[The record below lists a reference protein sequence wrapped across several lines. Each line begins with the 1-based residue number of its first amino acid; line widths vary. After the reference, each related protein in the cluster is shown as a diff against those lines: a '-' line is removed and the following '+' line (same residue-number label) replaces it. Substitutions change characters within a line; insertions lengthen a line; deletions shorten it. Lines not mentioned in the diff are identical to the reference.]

1 MRTTTTLFAAGA
13 LIASLAAAQA
23 DFTRYVAIGDSITA
37 GFASSS
43 LNATYQANS
52 YPAILHRQATNGA
65 AGFEQPTV
73 SEPGIP
79 PILQLQSL
87 VGPVIAPKPGLGQ
100 PTNLTLPR
108 PYNNLAVPGAKID
121 DAINRISDGGGLH
134 DLILRGIGTQLVQ
147 AVGLQP
153 TFATV
158 WIGNND
164 ALAAAT
170 SGLVIEGVTLTS
182 AGAFETRFRSLVGTL
197 RSATS
202 ARLALATIPNV
213 TTIPFVTTVPAVII
227 NPATN
232 QPLLING
239 APVPLLGPNG
249 PLQPGRDF
257 VLLTA
262 TTFLRQ
268 GYGIPVTLGGNGLP
282 LPDNAVL
289 SASEAAT
296 IAARVSAF
304 NSVIRAVAQET
315 GSALVDVQ
323 AEFDEIASHGLDM
336 GGIRIDARFLSGG
349 LFSYDGVH
357 PNAFGYAYLASRF
370 IAAINDRF
378 DADIPQVDLG
388 PFLFG
393 NDAAGPIVGPAVTA
407 DLKFTE
413 TAYDNLRWALA
424 IPKTERLMEIKRR
437 REAEQ
442 RPEGPT
448 GGGGGVFEH

>member
-1 MRTTTTLFAAGA
+1 MRTTTILFATGA
-13 LIASLAAAQA
+13 LLASIASAQA

-37 GFASSS
+37 GFSSSS
-43 LNATYQANS
+43 LNVTFQANS

-73 SEPGIP
+73 SAPGIP
-79 PILQLQSL
+79 PILELKSL
-87 VGPVIAPKPGLGQ
+87 AGPVIGPKAGLGQ
-100 PTNLTLPR
+100 PTNLTLQR
-108 PYNNLAVPGAKID
+108 PYNNIAVPGAKID
-121 DAINRISDGGGLH
+121 DALNRISDGGGLH

-147 AVGLQP
+147 AVGQQP
-153 TFATV
+153 TFVTV

-182 AGAFETRFRSLVGTL
+182 AGAFESRFRTIVGTL

-202 ARLALATIPNV
+202 AKLALATIPNV

-227 NPATN
+227 NPATS
-232 QPLLING
+232 QPLLVNG

-268 GYGIPVTLGGNGLP
+268 GYGIPVALGGNGQP

-296 IAARVSAF
+296 IAARVNAF
-304 NSVIRAVAQET
+304 NSVIRAVAQEMN
-315 GSALVDVQ
+315 SASID
-323 AEFDEIASHGLDM
+323 IARPSL
-336 GGIRIDARFLSGG
+336 I
-349 LFSYDGVH
+349 
-357 PNAFGYAYLASRF
+357 NSRC
-370 IAAINDRF
+370 ISTW
-378 DADIPQVDLG
+378 PS
-388 PFLFG
+388 
-393 NDAAGPIVGPAVTA
+393 
-407 DLKFTE
+407 
-413 TAYDNLRWALA
+413 
-424 IPKTERLMEIKRR
+424 
-437 REAEQ
+437 
-442 RPEGPT
+442 RPEHRRWGYRQYQSWLIRCYRR
-448 GGGGGVFEH
+448 